1 MTHVST
7 PELLV
12 LHAVRLQ
19 GVADDQQVAR
29 RFGLDQAVTKELL
42 LDYQAYRLDHL
53 ERVRRHRRL
62 VPDGVGPGGERT
74 PPCPELESTAGAETV
89 RETYR
94 AFLPLNERLQIA
106 CTQWQLKPTDDDPH
120 AFNDHA
126 DPAWDR
132 RVIVELTALADQL
145 GPLTKTLEG
154 ALDRFQGYRTRFAAA
169 LERVQAG
176 DSGWVDR
183 TNVDSCHKVW
193 FELHE
198 DLIATLVGLV
208 PRRPLTGYPGH
219 VRSRPTLQWVPGPE
233 VLALEPGTTDLAPIA
248 DVVADGDVVVLTGA
262 GISTESGIPDYRGE
276 TGSLRTHTPMTYGDF
291 VGERIRPAAVL
302 GPQPPRLAHDRPRPP
317 NEGHR
322 AVAAL
327 QARGYLNG
335 VITQNVDGLHQA
347 GRRQRRDRAARQ
359 PGPGHL
365 PNCGTTS
372 AREALD
378 RRLRAANPDFEGE
391 ATRINP
397 DGDVDLPDAIVRTF
411 NGRPCEACGTGV
423 LKPDVVFFGENVPKP
438 RVERCYRLID
448 DAAALL
454 VLGSSLTVMSGF
466 RFVRHAAKAGKP
478 VLIIN
483 QGVTRGDP
491 YAAHRVNL
499 PLGQALTELT
509 QQL

>member
-1 MTHVST
+1 
-7 PELLV
+7 
-12 LHAVRLQ
+12 
-19 GVADDQQVAR
+19 
-29 RFGLDQAVTKELL
+29 
-42 LDYQAYRLDHL
+42 
-53 ERVRRHRRL
+53 
-62 VPDGVGPGGERT
+62 
-74 PPCPELESTAGAETV
+74 
-89 RETYR
+89 
-94 AFLPLNERLQIA
+94 
-106 CTQWQLKPTDDDPH
+106 
-120 AFNDHA
+120 
-126 DPAWDR
+126 
-132 RVIVELTALADQL
+132 
-145 GPLTKTLEG
+145 
-154 ALDRFQGYRTRFAAA
+154 
-169 LERVQAG
+169 
-176 DSGWVDR
+176 
-183 TNVDSCHKVW
+183 
-193 FELHE
+193 
-198 DLIATLVGLV
+198 
-208 PRRPLTGYPGH
+208 

-291 VGERIRPAAVL
+291 VASESGRQRYWARSHL
-302 GPQPPRLAHDRPRPP
+302 GWRTIARALP

-335 VITQNVDGLHQA
+335 VVTQNVDGLHQA
-347 GRRQRRDRAARQ
+347 AGARDVIELHGNLDRVIC
-359 PGPGHL
+359 L
-365 PNCGTTS
+365 NCGTTS
-372 AREALD
+372 AREVLD

-397 DGDVDLPDAIVRTF
+397 DGDVDLPDEIVSTF
-411 NGRPCEACGTGV
+411 NVVSCQACGTGV

-448 DAAALL
+448 DAAAML

-499 PLGQALTELT
+499 PLGQALSELT